1 MYLSKA
7 DIEKLDRIKRL
18 NIINSIAGIKP
29 ANLIGTADKKRQS
42 NLAIFSSVM
51 HLGSSPALMGFI
63 MRPEGEV
70 VRNTYENIKET
81 GVFTI
86 NHVKAGHTAQ
96 AHATSAKFPAQESE
110 FSICNFTEQWLSSF
124 HAPFVQESHLKIG
137 LSLVETVPINLNK
150 TTLVIGQVEH
160 LFIEN
165 DVVSPEGYIDLSS
178 INSVGVGGLNVYYTL
193 EKQSTYPY
201 ARTHKKGDLES

>member
-1 MYLSKA
+1 MYLSKS

-29 ANLIGTADKKRQS
+29 ANLIGTANKENQS

-70 VRNTYENIKET
+70 VRNTYENIKQT
-81 GVFTI
+81 GAFTI
-86 NHVKAGHTAQ
+86 NHVKADHTAQ
-96 AHATSAKFPAQESE
+96 AHATSAKFPATESE
-110 FSICNFTEQWLSSF
+110 FNICNFTEQWLSSF

-137 LSLVETVPINLNK
+137 LSLVQTIPIDINK
-150 TTLVIGQVEH
+150 TTLIIGQVEH

-165 DVVSPEGYIDLSS
+165 DVVSTEGYIDLST
-178 INSVGVGGLNVYYTL
+178 IDSVGVGGLNVYYTL

-201 ARTHKKGDLES
+201 ARANKNGDIKP